1 MYGERIGAFTFL
13 CGDEESAAKVLS
25 QVKIMIRT
33 MYSNAPL
40 YGARLV
46 TEILNNNALRQQW
59 LVDRVFLCS
68 IVRRNN
74 LVPPLAFLL
83 LSTTKSCK
91 LNLSVFGI
99 PPFCKKHFCFFLIN
113 TYNK

>member
-13 CGDEESAAKVLS
+13 CGDEETAAKVMS

-46 TEILNNNALRQQW
+46 TEILTNNELKQQW
-59 LVDRVFLCS
+59 LV
-68 IVRRNN
+68 N
-74 LVPPLAFLL
+74 
-83 LSTTKSCK
+83 
-91 LNLSVFGI
+91 GI
-99 PPFCKKHFCFFLIN
+99 SL
-113 TYNK
+113 